1 MYTLHTT
8 DAFVLAGF
16 PEGES
21 GKTYKLFTRDFGVVY
36 ARGQGVR
43 ELKSRNRYALRTHM
57 FCSVTLVR
65 GKGGWRITGAHE
77 QWLVVALPAR
87 RVLRLVNTLFAQ
99 EDPSAQLFDELH
111 SACTYSWGTAE
122 AVRAR
127 VEAIVVLRLLHTLG
141 YVAQPTSALVASVL
155 SAECD
160 HEKMVAISDGEH
172 RDIVRTANVAIQHAH
187 GR

>member
-16 PEGES
+16 SEGES
-21 GKTYKLFTRDFGVVY
+21 GKAYKLFTRDFGLVY

-77 QWLVVALPAR
+77 QLLVSALPAR
-87 RVLRLVNTLFAQ
+87 RVLRLVSALFAQ
-99 EDPSAQLFDELH
+99 EDPSVRLFDELH
-111 SACTYSWGTAE
+111 AACTYSWSAVET
-122 AVRAR
+122 VRAR
-127 VEAIVVLRLLHTLG
+127 VEAVVVLRLLHALG

-155 SAECD
+155 TAECD
-160 HEKMVAISDGEH
+160 HAHMVAISDGEH
-172 RDIVRTANVAIQHAH
+172 RDIVRTANVALQHAH